1 MIKHLR
7 EKAQFFTWQLI
18 CSCFSTLNTPAEWKI
33 AHLYPIPKPTD
44 WECNIEKTRPI
55 TLLETMRKA
64 FIKILNS
71 HLSHILEKHSVLK
84 GNNFVR
90 LLRGSTE
97 DPIKIINL
105 LLEDA

>member
-1 MIKHLR
+1 MIKHLG
-7 EKAQFFTWQLI
+7 EKAQFLTWQLI
-18 CSCFSTLNTPAEWKI
+18 CSCFTTLDIPAEWKI

-64 FIKILNS
+64 FIKILNIR
-71 HLSHILEKHSVLK
+71 LSHIMAQHQVLK
-84 GNNFVR
+84 GNNYAG
-90 LLRGSTE
+90 LPGSSTE

-105 LLEDA
+105 LL